1 MAQLAGNNVQ
11 LEESD
16 DDGESITQNQP
27 AQA

>member
-11 LEESD
+11 LEDSSD
-16 DDGESITQNQP
+16 EGESITQNQP